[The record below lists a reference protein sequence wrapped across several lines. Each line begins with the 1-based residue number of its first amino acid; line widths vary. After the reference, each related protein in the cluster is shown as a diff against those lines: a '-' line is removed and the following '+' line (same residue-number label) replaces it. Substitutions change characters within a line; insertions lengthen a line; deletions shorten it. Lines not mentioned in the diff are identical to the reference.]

1 MELIMPCV
9 ELRGIRNFICRDIN
23 LRVEK
28 GEFVVLLGPN
38 GAGKTTLLNIIA
50 GLVEYEGS
58 VLFDGSSMDRVPSH
72 LRRIGY
78 IFQDLALFPH
88 LDVKA
93 NIAFGLRAQKKD
105 PLEIKERVR
114 DMLHLVRI
122 ENLAHRYPLDLSGGE
137 RQRVAIARALAPNPQ
152 ALLLDEPFNSLDYG
166 TSKYLRMELKGVQRN
181 LGITTIYVTHNQRE
195 AEELGD
201 KIAVVHHGEIAQVGT
216 PEEVFFAP
224 LSEQISEFIGS
235 PNIFRCEHSRE
246 LGRGLAE
253 VTCKDLSI
261 VVPDDGSEITKVAI
275 LPRDIY
281 ISTSEPPGPD
291 VNRYTGKIIE
301 MRPSLN
307 LTWIRLRVGEHT
319 LVAEHPTERVEELG
333 LRVGDEVYIILKL
346 RWIRVLST
354 GENRLNPD

>member
-1 MELIMPCV
+1 MELTMPCV
-9 ELRGIRNFICRDIN
+9 ELQGVTNFICRNIN
-23 LRVEK
+23 LRAEK
-28 GEFVVLLGPN
+28 GELLVLLGPN

-58 VLFDGSSMDRVPSH
+58 VLFDGSSIDAVPSH

-88 LDVKA
+88 LDVEA
-93 NIAFGLRAQKKD
+93 NIAFGLRAQKRNS
-105 PLEIKERVR
+105 LEIEERVR
-114 DMLHLVRI
+114 EMLYLVRI
-122 ENLAHRYPLDLSGGE
+122 ENFAHRYPLGLSGGE
-137 RQRVAIARALAPNPQ
+137 RQRVAIARALAPYPQ

-166 TSKYLRMELKGVQRN
+166 TSKYLRIELKGLQRK

-201 KIAVVHHGEIAQVGT
+201 KIAVLHNGELAQVGT
-216 PEEVFFAP
+216 PEEVFFEP

-246 LGRGLAE
+246 LGKGLAE
-253 VTCKDLSI
+253 VKCKDLSI
-261 VVPDDGSEITKVAI
+261 VVPDDGSEIKKIAI
-275 LPRDIY
+275 LPRDIF
-281 ISTSEPPGPD
+281 ISTSEPPGPYI
-291 VNRYTGKIIE
+291 NRYRGTIIE
-301 MRPSLN
+301 MRPSSN

-333 LRVGDEVYIILKL
+333 LRVGDKVYIILKL
-346 RWIRVLST
+346 RWIRVLSA
-354 GENRLNPD
+354 GENRLNL

>member
-1 MELIMPCV
+1 MPCV
-9 ELRGIRNFICRDIN
+9 ELRGISNFICRNIN
-23 LRVEK
+23 LRIEK
-28 GEFVVLLGPN
+28 GELLVLLGPN

-58 VLFDGSSMDRVPSH
+58 VLFDGSSIDAVPSR
-72 LRRIGY
+72 LRKIGY

-93 NIAFGLRAQKKD
+93 NVAFGLRAQKRNS
-105 PLEIKERVR
+105 PEIEERVR
-114 DMLHLVRI
+114 EMLHLVRI

-137 RQRVAIARALAPNPQ
+137 RQRVAISRALAPYPQ

-166 TSKYLRMELKGVQRN
+166 TSKYLRIELKGLQRK

-201 KIAVVHHGEIAQVGT
+201 KIAVIHNGELAQVGT
-216 PEEVFFAP
+216 PEEVFFEP

-253 VTCKDLSI
+253 VKCKGLSI
-261 VVPDDGSEITKVAI
+261 VVPDDGSEIKKIAI
-275 LPRDIY
+275 LPRDIF
-281 ISTSEPPGPD
+281 ISTSTPPGPD
-291 VNRYTGKIIE
+291 INRYTGTIIE
-301 MRPSLN
+301 MRPSPN

-319 LVAEHPTERVEELG
+319 LMAEQPTERVEELG
-333 LRVGDEVYIILKL
+333 LRVGDTLYIILKL
-346 RWIRVLST
+346 RWIRVLSA
-354 GENRLNPD
+354 GEDRLNL